1 MTQERHTGG
10 EAGTERSTLP
20 ARRAVGLLVIC
31 AAQFLVALDLS
42 IVNIAVP
49 HINTEL
55 GFEPDTVGW
64 VLSAYALA
72 FAAMLLLGGR
82 IADLYGRK
90 RVFVLSLLALGAAS
104 ALAGAAWSPAA
115 LIAGRVL
122 QGLAAG
128 FIAPSALGLLTATIP
143 EGPQRERAL
152 GIYGAVLSTG
162 FVSGMIGGGLLTEFL
177 GWRWTMYINIPVV
190 IVAALLAARYLPG
203 GHVRNSDSKLDVSGG
218 LLSAGVMLCV
228 VYALEEAGPETSWVH
243 TALLLVMGA
252 VLALLF
258 VLRESRSPS
267 PLLPLSLFRIGAVGG
282 ANLIA
287 MAMGAAHGGMLIVLT
302 LYLQDVLGYGALAT
316 GLAFSLS
323 GAISIAT
330 GTLTG
335 RVLQRWSLYHVLLF
349 GVVATALGMLALVSL
364 PERGGLWLVL
374 GATSLNSF
382 GHIIV
387 VVVTTVAAN
396 NGVPTSHKAVAGAV
410 LNTAQQLGIALGVA
424 VLTSVAVAV
433 TATQGG
439 PESPDAMLAGW
450 RWALALSTVII
461 LSAAPLAIAMRRRL
475 QTA

>member
-1 MTQERHTGG
+1 MTRESVTVDRT
-10 EAGTERSTLP
+10 EAGPAALP
-20 ARRAVGLLVIC
+20 TMRALALLVIC
-31 AAQFLVALDLS
+31 VAQFLVALDLS
-42 IVNIAVP
+42 IVNVAVP
-49 HINTEL
+49 DMTGQL
-55 GFEPDTVGW
+55 GFDLGSVGW

-72 FAAMLLLGGR
+72 FAATLLLGGR

-90 RVFVLSLLALGAAS
+90 RVFIVSLLVLGAAS
-104 ALAGAAWSPAA
+104 TLAGAAWSPAV
-115 LIAGRVL
+115 LVTGRVL

-177 GWRWTMYINIPVV
+177 GWRWTMFVNVPVV
-190 IVAALLAARYLPG
+190 IAAAALGVRCLSES
-203 GHVRNSDSKLDVSGG
+203 HVRDNSKLDIPGG
-218 LLSAGVMLCV
+218 LLSAGVMLCI
-228 VYALEEAGPETSWVH
+228 VYALEEAGAGTSWVY
-243 TALLLVMGA
+243 TALLLVAGA
-252 VLALLF
+252 GLALLF
-258 VLRESRSPS
+258 VLCERRSRS

-287 MAMGAAHGGMLIVLT
+287 MAMGAAHGGMLIILT

-323 GAISIAT
+323 GSIAIVT
-330 GTLTG
+330 GILTG
-335 RVLQRWSLYHVLLF
+335 RALQRWSPYHVLLF
-349 GVVATALGMLALVSL
+349 GIVATSLGMLALVAL
-364 PERGGLWLVL
+364 PEREGLWLVL

-387 VVVTTVAAN
+387 IVVATVAAN
-396 NGVPTSHKAVAGAV
+396 NGVPTDHKAVAGAV
-410 LNTAQQLGIALGVA
+410 LNTAQQLGTALGVA

-433 TATQGG
+433 TAAQGD
-439 PESPDAMLAGW
+439 PDTSEALLAGW
-450 RWALALSTVII
+450 RWALALSTIII
-461 LSAAPLAIAMRRRL
+461 LSAAPLAVTMRRRL